1 MCKGIY
7 FAAAFVCVALLPAT
21 KAFAQ
26 HCQPYWTAQYRCAM
40 GCGCGG
46 NATRQPYVAPQ
57 PSAAQIA
64 AQRAHALNDAG
75 NNAYAAKNWALAIS
89 LYTQALRLAPNDTAI
104 ARNLRGAHGAQINAE
119 GIKAG
124 RAKNWPLA
132 VKLFEQA
139 LRTGAAN
146 AVSKRTME
154 KNLVES
160 LNAQGL
166 DAVGAGDLALATK
179 LFERALQVAP
189 KDKSYAPE
197 RNVLR
202 KNIAD
207 ARARMQEQAKLDEQ
221 KRRQQSVQTRVVGTA
236 QSIPAKNASH
246 EWVCPPD
253 LPQIAFN
260 SARINQPDG
269 HYCIGKN
276 AVACGGPTKSWACE
290 AGHSCNGDGSDP
302 KVDPCR

>member
-1 MCKGIY
+1 
-7 FAAAFVCVALLPAT
+7 
-21 KAFAQ
+21 
-26 HCQPYWTAQYRCAM
+26 
-40 GCGCGG
+40 
-46 NATRQPYVAPQ
+46 
-57 PSAAQIA
+57 
-64 AQRAHALNDAG
+64 
-75 NNAYAAKNWALAIS
+75 
-89 LYTQALRLAPNDTAI
+89 
-104 ARNLRGAHGAQINAE
+104 
-119 GIKAG
+119 
-124 RAKNWPLA
+124 
-132 VKLFEQA
+132 
-139 LRTGAAN
+139 
-146 AVSKRTME
+146 ME

-166 DAVGAGDLALATK
+166 EAVGAGNLALAIK
-179 LFERALQVAP
+179 LFEHALQVAP

-221 KRRQQSVQTRVVGTA
+221 KRRQQAVQTRLVGTA
-236 QSIPAKNASH
+236 QSIPAKNVSN

-253 LPQIAFN
+253 LPQ
-260 SARINQPDG
+260 SASNPARLNQPDG

-276 AVACGGPTKSWACE
+276 SVACGGPSKSWACE